1 MFLSNFAEKCS
12 LISSSITEGSIEGQK
27 RCYEEF
33 CGQWC
38 QHNWNPLLF
47 LRDNSVHY
55 PADKFYC
62 DVIPGKSCERMAVRV
77 TTTASFTVS
86 NGGGVL
92 RSRPGCQHSQTGT
105 VERLY
110 LVSAHAPAPAPAP
123 THRLRQTTD
132 SPPLQN
138 NQSKSLPDNWSVH
151 CWRHRHSL
159 EWGWSLVQRYSRD
172 YLIGCEC

>member
-33 CGQWC
+33 SGQWC

-47 LRDNSVHY
+47 LRDNSVHNS
-55 PADKFYC
+55 ADKFYC
-62 DVIPGKSCERMAVRV
+62 DVIPRKSCERMADRL

-92 RSRPGCQHSQTGT
+92 RSSRPGCQHSQTGT
-105 VERLY
+105 VVVTVPGQCACSSSSTQTTTDYRLSATAKQPEQ
-110 LVSAHAPAPAPAP
+110 VSAGQLVCALLEA
-123 THRLRQTTD
+123 
-132 SPPLQN
+132 SP
-138 NQSKSLPDNWSVH
+138 
-151 CWRHRHSL
+151 
-159 EWGWSLVQRYSRD
+159 
-172 YLIGCEC
+172 